1 MTEPVRLTLDLKYAP
16 SIIFL
21 FGLSG
26 AGKSYVGNLIGELD
40 DWYVYHADDD
50 LTDEMLL
57 ALKEQR
63 PFTESMRD
71 DFFPVVAQ
79 RLLALSRKHKR
90 IVVTQGVYKQRHRD
104 YMMTAIPEM
113 EMLCVD
119 ASNPF
124 IEQRLGNRAKGI
136 SNASAEALRRDFE
149 LPDRETKVITNQS
162 GPSEVVQQLNDYYS
176 RSQIKRTDKNG

>member
-1 MTEPVRLTLDLKYAP
+1 MNNSTNVPLDLNHAP
-16 SIIFL
+16 KILFL

-26 AGKSYVGNLIGELD
+26 AGKSYVGNLIGEMA

-50 LTDEMLL
+50 LTDDMLL

-63 PFTESMRD
+63 SFTEQMRD
-71 DFFPVVAQ
+71 DFFPVVAE
-79 RLLALSRKHKR
+79 RILALAKTKKR

-104 YMMTAIPEM
+104 YLLAAIPEM

-119 ASNPF
+119 ASNQF
-124 IEQRLGNRAKGI
+124 IEQRLGHRSNGI

-149 LPDRETKVITNQS
+149 LPDNKTKVITNQH
-162 GPSEVVQQLNDYYS
+162 GAAEIIQQLNDCYLKP
-176 RSQIKRTDKNG
+176 RL